1 MQLGQSL
8 NPLKDKLEVE
18 PVDYSPDFNDMLNK
32 LNKLKILHNRRSMD
46 ADVMRYVP
54 RLSIIFYQGQ
64 LDGEFTL

>member
-8 NPLKDKLEVE
+8 NPLKDSLEVE

-46 ADVMRYVP
+46 ADVMRYVS

-64 LDGEFTL
+64 LDGEFNL

>member
-8 NPLKDKLEVE
+8 NPLKDSLGVE
-18 PVDYSPDFNDMLNK
+18 AVDYSPDFNDMLNK

-46 ADVMRYVP
+46 ADVMRHVP

-64 LDGEFTL
+64 LDGEFNL